1 MAKRKQ
7 TTTRTRVEFRTKAG
21 VEPAIVLELTGAAA
35 EIHSDPKKLRAL
47 MEMLQLP
54 KGTVAK
60 IEVSVSS
67 AIVR

>member
-1 MAKRKQ
+1 MAKQKKAA
-7 TTTRTRVEFRTKAG
+7 TTTRVEFRTKAG
-21 VEPAIVLELTGAAA
+21 AEPVISMELTGAAA
-35 EIHSDPKKLRAL
+35 EIHKDPERLRAV

-60 IEVSVSS
+60 IIVSVSS